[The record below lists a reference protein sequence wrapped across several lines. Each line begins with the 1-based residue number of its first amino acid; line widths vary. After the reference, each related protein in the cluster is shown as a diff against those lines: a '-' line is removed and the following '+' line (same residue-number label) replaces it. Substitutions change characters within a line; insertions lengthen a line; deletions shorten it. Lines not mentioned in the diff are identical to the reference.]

1 MASSGFICGLFR
13 IRNCDGSFLKGPAFP
28 ISTSTNIC
36 TVIKPCKI
44 KISHVFHAFKR
55 THTVIAKLFKMHDVL
70 LIFWQCRNLSVAP
83 AKIDIEVPFQSSTNC
98 VFSKIVSKILLQGTW
113 EHHLFLMMFLKPKEG
128 YVYTSTRG
136 KTT

>member
-1 MASSGFICGLFR
+1 
-13 IRNCDGSFLKGPAFP
+13 
-28 ISTSTNIC
+28 
-36 TVIKPCKI
+36 
-44 KISHVFHAFKR
+44 
-55 THTVIAKLFKMHDVL
+55 MHDVL

-83 AKIDIEVPFQSSTNC
+83 AKIEIAIEVVEVFQSSTNC

-128 YVYTSTRG
+128 YVYTSTTRG

>member
-1 MASSGFICGLFR
+1 
-13 IRNCDGSFLKGPAFP
+13 
-28 ISTSTNIC
+28 
-36 TVIKPCKI
+36 
-44 KISHVFHAFKR
+44 
-55 THTVIAKLFKMHDVL
+55 MHDVL

-83 AKIDIEVPFQSSTNC
+83 AKIEIAIEVVEVFQSSTNC
-98 VFSKIVSKILLQGTW
+98 VFSKIVSKILLEGTW